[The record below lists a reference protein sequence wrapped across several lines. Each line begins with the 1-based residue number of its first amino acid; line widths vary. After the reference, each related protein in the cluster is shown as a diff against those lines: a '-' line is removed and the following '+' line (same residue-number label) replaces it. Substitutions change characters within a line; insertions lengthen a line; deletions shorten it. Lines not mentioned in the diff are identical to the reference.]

1 MKSIIKIAAI
11 LALMT
16 IAGCSQDEQNDKP
29 VKAAADSDLLKTQ
42 RDTLE
47 KAKQVEQVLDDA
59 AAQQRQDID
68 QSTQ

>member
-1 MKSIIKIAAI
+1 MKHIIKIAAM

-16 IAGCSQDEQNDKP
+16 MAACGQDDKP
-29 VKAAADSDLLKTQ
+29 VKTTDTDLLKTQ
-42 RDTLE
+42 RDALE
-47 KAKQVEQVLDDA
+47 QAKQVEKVLEDA

>member
-1 MKSIIKIAAI
+1 MKFIIKAAAI
-11 LALMT
+11 MALITMT
-16 IAGCSQDEQNDKP
+16 GCGQDTQNDKP
-29 VKAAADSDLLKTQ
+29 IKATDSDLLKTQ

-47 KAKQVEQVLDDA
+47 KAKQVEQVLDGA